1 VSGLWLNTISVTIR
15 TRLGH
20 MKPCQRQAVA
30 GWDMNKTDLTAA
42 FEQTSFLYGGNAQFV
57 EQLYAKYLENP
68 AAVDTHWRLFFDK
81 LDDDTKNAKASVQ
94 GPSWKRADWP
104 ASPVDER
111 TAALDGNWVA
121 LEKLI
126 APKIEA
132 KAKAAAPAAQA
143 APAQSAEDVKR
154 ATMDSVRALMLI
166 RAYRIRGHLAAD
178 LDPLKLKE
186 QEPQPELDPATYGF
200 TEADMDRPIYLD
212 RVLGLESA
220 TMRQIVEVVRKV
232 YCGSLGVEY
241 IHISDPKQKLWIQER
256 IEGPDKEITFTKEG
270 KKAILNKLI
279 ESEGFE
285 NFLNVKYTGTKRFG
299 LDGGES
305 MIPALEQIIKRGG
318 NLGLKDIV
326 LGMAHRG
333 RLNVLANVM
342 SKPYSAIFHEFQGG
356 SSTPDEVEGSGDVKY
371 HLGSSSDRSFD
382 GNTVHLSLTANPSHL
397 EIVDPV
403 VLGKAR
409 AKQDQRGDKTR
420 TTVLPLLIHGDAAFA
435 GQGVVAE
442 CFGLS
447 GLKGHRSGGS
457 IHFIVNNQIGFTTSP
472 IWSRSSPYPS
482 DIAKMIDAPIFH
494 ANGDDPESVVFAA
507 KVAMEFRQEFKKP
520 VVIDMFCYRRFGHNE
535 TDEPAF
541 TQPLMYK
548 RIAAH
553 QTVVNVYAQ
562 RLIASGVI
570 TSEEFD
576 QMKAD
581 YRKRLED
588 AFSVATGYK
597 ANKADWLDGRWAGLK
612 TAASLDD
619 DRRGKTG
626 VPIDRLKDL
635 GLKLTKVPKS
645 FTPHKT
651 MQRVL
656 DSRRKMIEEGHGLDW
671 ASGEALAF
679 ATLLD
684 EDYKIR
690 LSGQDVQRGTF
701 SQRHAV
707 MIDQATEKRYTPLN
721 HLKRDQK
728 IKIEV
733 INSML
738 SEEAVLGFEYGYS
751 LAEPNA
757 LTLWEAQFGDFAN
770 GAQVIFDQFL
780 SSGERK
786 WLRMSGLV
794 CLLPHGYE
802 GQGPEHSSA
811 RLERF
816 LQMCAEDNMQVAN
829 CTTPANYFHVLRR
842 QMKRDFRKPLIIM
855 TPKSLLRHKRA
866 VSSLSE
872 MAEGTSFHRVLWDDA
887 QFLPNEKIKL
897 QSDEKIRRVILC
909 TGKVYF
915 DLYEERE
922 KRGIDDVYLMRV
934 EQLYPWPHKV
944 LAQELARFKNA
955 EFIWCQEEPM
965 NMGAWTFVQPGI
977 ERVLEFTKM
986 KNTRP
991 RYVGRP
997 ASASTATGLMSRHL
1011 KELKAFL
1018 DEALA

>member
-1 VSGLWLNTISVTIR
+1 
-15 TRLGH
+15 
-20 MKPCQRQAVA
+20 
-30 GWDMNKTDLTAA
+30 MNKTEATVA
-42 FEQTSFLYGGNAQFV
+42 FEETSFLYGGNAKYV
-57 EQLYAKYLENP
+57 EDLYQQYLTNP
-68 AAVDTHWRLFFDK
+68 AAVDSHWRSFFDQM
-81 LDDDTKNAKASVQ
+81 AAPR
-94 GPSWKRADWP
+94 GPSWARADWP
-104 ASPVDER
+104 PKPSDEQ
-111 TAALDGNWVA
+111 TAALDGNWAEVEKAIAAKLAA
-121 LEKLI
+121 L
-126 APKIEA
+126 APKGA
-132 KAKAAAPAAQA
+132 KPAPGTASAPVVPAPAATA
-143 APAQSAEDVKR
+143 SADEIKK
-154 ATMDSVRALMLI
+154 ATMDSVRALMMI
-166 RAYRIRGHLAAD
+166 RAFRMRGHLAAD

-186 QEPQPELDPATYGF
+186 PANHPELDPETYGF
-200 TEADMDRPIYLD
+200 TAADMDRPIFLD
-212 RVLGLESA
+212 NVLGLEKA
-220 TMRQIVEVVRKV
+220 TIRHIVEIVKRT
-232 YCGSLGVEY
+232 YCGTLGVEFM
-241 IHISDPKQKLWIQER
+241 HISDPEQKAWLQQR
-256 IEGPDKEITFTKEG
+256 IEGENKEIRFTKEG
-270 KKAILNKLI
+270 KKAILAKLI
-279 ESEGFE
+279 AGEDFE
-285 NFLNVKYTGTKRFG
+285 QFLNVKYTGTKRFG

-305 MIPALEQIIKRGG
+305 MIPALEQVIKRGG
-318 NLGLKDIV
+318 NLGVKEIV

-342 SKPYSAIFHEFQGG
+342 GKPFSAIFHEFQGG

-371 HLGSSSDRSFD
+371 HLGSSSDRVFD

-409 AKQDQRGDKTR
+409 AKQDQRGDKQR
-420 TTVLPLLIHGDAAFA
+420 TSVLPLLIHGDAAFA
-435 GQGVVAE
+435 GQGVIAE
-442 CFGLS
+442 CLGLS
-447 GLKGHRSGGS
+447 GLKGHRNGGS

-482 DIAKMIDAPIFH
+482 DIAKMIEAPIFH
-494 ANGDDPESVVFAA
+494 ANGDDPEAVVFAA
-507 KVAMEFRQEFKKP
+507 KIATEFRQQFKKP
-520 VVIDMFCYRRFGHNE
+520 VVVDMFCYRRFGHNE

-548 RIAAH
+548 RIGVH
-553 QTVVNVYAQ
+553 KRVVEIYGT
-562 RLIASGVI
+562 RLISEGVI
-570 TSEEFD
+570 TPDEFD
-576 QMKAD
+576 AMKAE
-581 YRKRLED
+581 YRKTLED
-588 AFSVATGYK
+588 AMSVATGYK
-597 ANKADWLDGRWAGLK
+597 ANKADWLDGRWAGMK
-612 TAASLDD
+612 TAASMED
-619 DRRGKTG
+619 DRRGQTG
-626 VPIDRLKDL
+626 VPVEKLKAL
-635 GLKLTKVPKS
+635 GQKLTKIPKS

-656 DSRRKMIEEGHGLDW
+656 DTRAKMIEDEAGIDW
-671 ASGEALAF
+671 AMAEALSF

-684 EDYKIR
+684 EDTKIR

-707 MIDQATEKRYTPLN
+707 MVDQVTEKRYTPLN
-721 HLKRDQK
+721 HLKKDQN

-751 LAEPNA
+751 LAEPNG
-757 LTLWEAQFGDFAN
+757 LTIWEAQFGDFAN

-829 CTTPANYFHVLRR
+829 CTTPANYFHILRR

-866 VSSLSE
+866 TSRLVE
-872 MAEGTSFHRVLWDDA
+872 MEDTTSFHRLLWDDA
-887 QFLPNEKIKL
+887 EFLKSEKIKL
-897 QSDEKIRRVILC
+897 VKDEKIRRVILC
-909 TGKVYF
+909 SGKVYY

-922 KRGIDDVYLMRV
+922 KRGQNDIYLLRI
-934 EQLYPWPHKV
+934 EQLYPWPYKA
-944 LAQELARFKNA
+944 LAHELARFTKA
-955 EFIWCQEEPM
+955 EFVWCQEEPM
-965 NMGAWTFVQPGI
+965 NMGAWTFAQPGI
-977 ERVLEFTKM
+977 ERVLDFIKA
-986 KNTRP
+986 KSP
-991 RYVGRP
+991 KLRYTGRP